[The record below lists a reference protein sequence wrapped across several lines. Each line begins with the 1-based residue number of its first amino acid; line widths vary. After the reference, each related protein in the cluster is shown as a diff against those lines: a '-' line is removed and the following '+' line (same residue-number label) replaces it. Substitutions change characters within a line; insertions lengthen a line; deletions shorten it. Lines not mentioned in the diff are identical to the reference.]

1 MRLCQTGEFGVG
13 GLPCWGDPQG
23 FVPPIIRHLLTG
35 PKPPPLQR
43 RNGTADLGFVQIG
56 TDHDLARCHLAIMP
70 KVKKRPPFRPQH
82 LTAFVAKEAP
92 LQGDYIDCWES
103 LEKKFDGPPV

>member
-1 MRLCQTGEFGVG
+1 
-13 GLPCWGDPQG
+13 
-23 FVPPIIRHLLTG
+23 
-35 PKPPPLQR
+35 
-43 RNGTADLGFVQIG
+43 
-56 TDHDLARCHLAIMP
+56 MP